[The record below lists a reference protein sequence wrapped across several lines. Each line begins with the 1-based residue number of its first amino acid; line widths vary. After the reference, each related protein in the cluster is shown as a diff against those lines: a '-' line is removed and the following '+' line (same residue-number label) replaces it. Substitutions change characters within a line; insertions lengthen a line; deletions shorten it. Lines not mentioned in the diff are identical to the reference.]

1 MYVQVGVILMVTA
14 RVGCFFFII
23 ILTPHLI
30 PVPVQTAYLHNA
42 LLVVLS
48 VRLFSLGS
56 FGFCWLVWHDT
67 TSKVL

>member
-1 MYVQVGVILMVTA
+1 MYVQVGVILLVTA
-14 RVGCFFFII
+14 RVGCFFII

-30 PVPVQTAYLHNA
+30 PVPVQTVYLHNA

-56 FGFCWLVWHDT
+56 FGFCWLVWHDII
-67 TSKVL
+67 SKVL